1 LATIDRALCSFDA
14 NFGGYSGVVPLGG
27 RRFDVFVKAWAGNW
41 EAAWDKAEQ
50 GAGLLLYRFS
60 EIEAAV
66 ASQLAPELDHWTD
79 EPVTVA
85 EITRRVVQSMQGTA
99 VIGLH
104 ADEESARLYFDGPAL
119 VLGHQ
124 VEVALCRDGQISV
137 GLAG

>member
-1 LATIDRALCSFDA
+1 LATIDRNLCSFDA
-14 NFGGYSGVVPLGG
+14 DLGGYSGTVALDGQ
-27 RRFDVFVKAWAGNW
+27 RFKVFVKAWAGDW
-41 EAAWDKAEQ
+41 EAAWAKAEQ
-50 GAGLLLYRFS
+50 GAELFRSRFR
-60 EIEAAV
+60 EIEAAI

-85 EITRRVVQSMQGTA
+85 EITQHVVRSMQGTA

-104 ADEESARLYFDGPAL
+104 ATEESASLFFDGPGL

-124 VEVALCRDGQISV
+124 VEVALCPDGQLSL